1 MDTPV
6 IPDPLWYD
14 DLSRSDA
21 EPLRWVWYGYLAAGA
36 VTLLTSRWKAGKTT
50 LLSILLARMGAGGAL
65 AGSAVAAGRAVVVS
79 EESPD
84 LWRRRGAKLGF
95 GPHLGFLCR
104 PFRGKPTTGQWQALI
119 DRLGAEHARRGLA
132 LAVIDPLANV
142 LPGPDENSAAAML
155 AALAPL
161 QRLTA
166 AGVGV
171 LLLHHPRKAAG
182 PDGPAPRGSGALPG
196 FADVL
201 IELDGPARGA
211 ADDRRRTLRAVSRF
225 EETPPLRRIELTADG
240 TDYAVAADTGAEE
253 FAGGWA
259 VLRTVLEDTRHKLTR
274 REVLA
279 AWPQDHPKPDAAT
292 LWKWLERAVAAG
304 LVARDGAGRKA
315 APYRYWLPG
324 REAELY
330 GDGLVSLPELPPLEQ
345 RAWLT
350 LARAAVLRRRE

>member
-1 MDTPV
+1 MEPSNA
-6 IPDPLWYD
+6 PKPLWYD
-14 DLSRSDA
+14 DLCRSAA
-21 EPLRWVWYGYLAAGA
+21 EPLRWVWHGYLAAGA
-36 VTLLTSRWKAGKTT
+36 VALLTSRWKAGKTT
-50 LLSILLARMGAGGAL
+50 LLSVLLARLKEGGTL

-79 EESPD
+79 EEAPE
-84 LWRRRGAKLGF
+84 LWRRRGEKLGF

-104 PFRGKPTTGQWQALI
+104 PFRGKPTAEQWQGL
-119 DRLGAEHARRGLA
+119 LGQLGDEHARHRLA
-132 LAVIDPLANV
+132 LAVIDPLASF
-142 LPGPDENSAAAML
+142 LPGPGENCAAAVL
-155 AALAPL
+155 EALAPL

-182 PDGPAPRGSGALPG
+182 PDGLVPRGSGALPG

-201 IELDGPARGA
+201 IELDAPVRGG
-211 ADDRRRTLRAVSRF
+211 ADDRRRALRAVSRF
-225 EETPPLRRIELTADG
+225 EETPPLRRIELSADG
-240 TDYAVAADTGAEE
+240 TDYAVLADVGAEE

-259 VLRTVLEDTRHKLTR
+259 VLRTVLEDARRKLTR

-279 AWPQDHPKPDAAT
+279 AWPEDHARPDAAT

-304 LVARDGAGRKA
+304 LAARDGAGRKA

-324 REAELY
+324 RAAELDP
-330 GDGLVSLPELPPLEQ
+330 DGTLRLEELPPMEA

-350 LARAAVLRRRE
+350 MAQAVLRRRG